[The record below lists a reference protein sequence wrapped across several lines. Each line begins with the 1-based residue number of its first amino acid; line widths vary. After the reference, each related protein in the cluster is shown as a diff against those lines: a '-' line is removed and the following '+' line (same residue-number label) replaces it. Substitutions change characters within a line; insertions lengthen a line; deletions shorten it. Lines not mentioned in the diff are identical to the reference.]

1 MSLSN
6 FIDGGLSVAQG
17 GGRKQRL
24 WMRWGRYLAQRS
36 AGVSINR
43 ACLIHPDARINA
55 RGGQLSI
62 GARCA
67 VAPGACIQGAV
78 TIGEDC
84 TVQAYSVLVGVRD
97 GGEITIG
104 NGVRIAPHVMIFAA
118 NHVFSDTEIPIFK
131 QGVET
136 APIIIEDDVWIAG
149 QVMITAGVRIG
160 RGSVIG
166 AGAVV
171 TTDIPAWSVAV
182 GVPAKVI
189 KSRKPQDS
197 TDTQSQEAQA

>member
-6 FIDGGLSVAQG
+6 LIDGGLSVAQG

-36 AGVSINR
+36 AGVRINR
-43 ACLIHPDARINA
+43 TCLIHPDARINA

-62 GARCA
+62 GARSA
-67 VAPGACIQGAV
+67 VAPGACIQGEV

-84 TVQAYSVLVGVRD
+84 TIQAYSVLVGVCD

-118 NHVFSDTEIPIFK
+118 NHIFADTDVPIYK
-131 QGVET
+131 QGVEK
-136 APIIIEDDVWIAG
+136 APIVIEDDVWIAG
-149 QVMITAGVRIG
+149 KVMITAGVRIG

-166 AGAVV
+166 AGTVV
-171 TTDIPAWSVAV
+171 TEDIPAWSVAV
-182 GVPAKVI
+182 GVPARVI

-197 TDTQSQEAQA
+197 VGIEVQEEKM

>member
-17 GGRKQRL
+17 GGRKRSL
-24 WMRWGRYLAQRS
+24 WMRWGRYLAERH
-36 AGVSINR
+36 AGVSVDR
-43 ACLIHPDARINA
+43 TCLIHPEARINP
-55 RGGQLSI
+55 RGSQLTI
-62 GARCA
+62 GARTG
-67 VAPGACIQGAV
+67 VAPGACIQGAI

-84 TVQAYSVLVGVRD
+84 TVQAYSVLVGVKD

-118 NHVFSDTEIPIFK
+118 NHIFSDTSIPIYK

-149 QVMITAGVRIG
+149 QVMVTAGVRIG
-160 RGSVIG
+160 HGSVIG

-171 TTDIPAWSVAV
+171 TKDIPAWSVAV
-182 GVPAKVI
+182 GSPARVI
-189 KSRKPQDS
+189 KSRKPQNS
-197 TDTQSQEAQA
+197 ADTQSQKEQA